1 MLLPLSD
8 LMGNTMKAMRA
19 PQFGGPELLRLEE
32 TPDPQLKDGHILIRV
47 KATGINPAD
56 LVRLS
61 GRYPQTLPLPYIPG
75 TDVAGEVEAVGTG
88 VTHLKIG
95 DRVFGRSLN
104 GGGYAQKALIP
115 ANEAIPLPANL
126 SFAEGAAIPVP
137 FYTAYVA
144 LHYKAKLQ
152 AGETVLVSAGGGG
165 VGVAAI
171 QLAKAAG
178 ARVFTTVGS
187 QEKAERTR
195 ALGADVA
202 LNYKMQDFA
211 VEIQKLTDGK
221 GVEVIIENV
230 ATDNLAKDCTALAR
244 YGRIVLIGTG
254 TGKAPNATFAVTA
267 ALMKDATMYGLVL
280 GNSAEHIPAMARVL
294 TPLFAEGV
302 IKAIIHKTYP
312 LTAAPEA
319 LDDLLAG
326 KVFGKLILEPER
338 I

>member
-1 MLLPLSD
+1 
-8 LMGNTMKAMRA
+8 MKAMRA
-19 PQFGGPELLRLEE
+19 AQFGGPELLRLEDAPE
-32 TPDPQLKDGHILIRV
+32 PPLKDGHVLIRV

-75 TDVAGEVEAVGTG
+75 TDVAGEVEAVGVG
-88 VTHLKIG
+88 VAHVKVG

-104 GGGYAQKALIP
+104 GGGYAQKALMP
-115 ANEAIPLPANL
+115 AVETIALPTNL

-144 LHYKAKLQ
+144 LHYKALLKS
-152 AGETVLVSAGGGG
+152 GETVLVSAGGGG

-178 ARVFTTVGS
+178 ARVITTVGS
-187 QEKAERTR
+187 EEKAARTR

-202 LNYKMQDFA
+202 LNYKTQDFVA
-211 VEIQKLTDGK
+211 EIQQLTGGK
-221 GVEVIIENV
+221 GVDVIIENV
-230 ATDNLAKDCTALAR
+230 ATDNLAKDFSALAR

-254 TGKAPNATFAVTA
+254 TGKAPNVTFAVTT
-267 ALMKDATMYGLVL
+267 ALMKDATIYSLVL
-280 GNSAEHIPAMARVL
+280 GNSAERIPEMAQAL
-294 TPLFAEGV
+294 TPLFATGA

-312 LTAAPEA
+312 LPAAQEA
-319 LDDLLAG
+319 LADLLAG
-326 KVFGKLILEPER
+326 RVFGKLVLEPER
-338 I
+338 L